1 MSLSISTTPLVAG
14 LVSRFP
20 QSLSVKPLRPSGK
33 PYPPRPLRSPRHPL
47 PCHRSTY
54 PSLGERLLAWSTT
67 TPTCEEVA
75 MSRKMIVAIGVLGV
89 LAFAVGAIALADD
102 SGTRASRR

>member
-1 MSLSISTTPLVAG
+1 
-14 LVSRFP
+14 
-20 QSLSVKPLRPSGK
+20 
-33 PYPPRPLRSPRHPL
+33 
-47 PCHRSTY
+47 
-54 PSLGERLLAWSTT
+54 
-67 TPTCEEVA
+67 